1 MAGADDQARAAAAA
15 AALQRWYVPRTGLWK
30 STGWWNAANALTALA
45 GFAGLSREPWLARE
59 AGQTRDGGVAR
70 DVGVAAV
77 AATTFQRARR
87 RHPDFVNSF
96 FDDNGWWG
104 LAWVAAY
111 DLTGDH
117 AYLDAARTIFD
128 RTLAGWDGVC
138 GGGLWWNTKRTYKNA
153 ITTELFITLAARL
166 HERTLH
172 QRADGDQEY
181 LSWALRGWEWLL
193 GRALIGPDGLI
204 NDGLTPGCGN
214 NGGTAW
220 TYNQGVILGGL
231 AALYDITGD
240 RAYLRHGEYIADAAL
255 GGLTDADGILTEP
268 CELSADG
275 CDGDGSQ
282 FKGIFAR
289 HLHAFYQRSGNRGY
303 RDFLLRNADS
313 VWANARNADDQ
324 LGLRW
329 AGPFDRADAS
339 RQSSALDV
347 LTAAAALR

>member
-1 MAGADDQARAAAAA
+1 MAGPDDQARAAAAA
-15 AALQRWYVPRTGLWK
+15 AALQRWYVPQTGLWK
-30 STGWWNAANALTALA
+30 STGWWNAASALTALVGYA
-45 GFAGLSREPWLARE
+45 AL
-59 AGQTRDGGVAR
+59 TRDGGP
-70 DVGVAAV
+70 AAV
-77 AATTFQRARR
+77 AATTFLRARR
-87 RHPDFVNSF
+87 RHPDFVNAF

-111 DLTGDH
+111 DLTAEP
-117 AYLDAARTIFD
+117 AYLDAARTIFA
-128 RTLAGWDGVC
+128 RTLAGWDDVC
-138 GGGLWWNTKRTYKNA
+138 GGGLWWNTKRAYKNA
-153 ITTELFITLAARL
+153 ITTELFITLAAQL
-166 HERTLH
+166 HDRTLH
-172 QRADGDQEY
+172 QRARGDQDY

-193 GRALIGPDGLI
+193 GRALIGPDGLV
-204 NDGLTPGCGN
+204 NDGLNARCGN

-231 AALYDITGD
+231 AALYDSTGD
-240 RAYLRHGEYIADAAL
+240 RAYLRHGESIADAAL
-255 GGLTDADGILTEP
+255 RGLTDQTGILTEP

-289 HLHAFYQRSGNRGY
+289 YLHAFYQRSGNRAY

-313 VWANARNADDQ
+313 VWANARNAENQ

-339 RQSSALDV
+339 RQSSALEV
-347 LTAAAALR
+347 LIAAAALR

>member
-1 MAGADDQARAAAAA
+1 MAVWLMAEPDDQARAAAAA

-30 STGWWNAANALTALA
+30 TTGWWNAANALTALIGYVQHA
-45 GFAGLSREPWLARE
+45 
-59 AGQTRDGGVAR
+59 DGSDRTGV
-70 DVGVAAV
+70 VAN
-77 AATTFQRARR
+77 TFRRARR
-87 RHPDFVNSF
+87 RHPDFCNSF

-111 DLTGDH
+111 DLAGDRE
-117 AYLDAARTIFD
+117 YLDAAEAIFA

-138 GGGLWWNTKRTYKNA
+138 GGGMWWNTKRTYKNA

-166 HERTLH
+166 HERTLQ
-172 QRADGDQEY
+172 QRTPDDQDY

-193 GRALIGPDGLI
+193 GRALIGPGGLV
-204 NDGLTPGCGN
+204 NDGLTGGCEN

-231 AALYDITGD
+231 ATLYDITGD
-240 RAYLRHGEYIADAAL
+240 RAYLRHGEFIADAAL
-255 GGLTDADGILTEP
+255 RGLTNADGILTEP
-268 CELSADG
+268 CELTDDG

-313 VWANARNADDQ
+313 AWASARNADDQ
-324 LGLRW
+324 IGLSW

-347 LTAAAALR
+347 LTAAAGIRRVDR